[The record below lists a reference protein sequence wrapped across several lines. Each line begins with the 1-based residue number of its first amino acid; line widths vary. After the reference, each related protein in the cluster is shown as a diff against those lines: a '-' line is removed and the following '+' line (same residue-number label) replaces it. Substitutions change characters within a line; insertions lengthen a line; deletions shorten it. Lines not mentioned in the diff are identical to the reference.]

1 MWLFEEIIKLI
12 VGKCLCTV
20 RTRFRLIAE
29 DGRMKGFFVH
39 LYQREKFGATI
50 PTSKHQLRHSFA
62 ITRISYFN
70 IKLSTPIEQSNE
82 KNKSK
87 HTINFHRFLMLDVLY
102 SSFLYPGNRVIA
114 NHTTTHKSSSNP
126 TSPVYPV
133 TIAISVEDHV
143 IPVLFCLLEVFQS
156 LRTAFGVNRNRFIFF
171 QDSKIP

>member
-50 PTSKHQLRHSFA
+50 PTSKHQLCHSFVM
-62 ITRISYFN
+62 TKISYFN

-82 KNKSK
+82 KK
-87 HTINFHRFLMLDVLY
+87 
-102 SSFLYPGNRVIA
+102 
-114 NHTTTHKSSSNP
+114 
-126 TSPVYPV
+126 
-133 TIAISVEDHV
+133 
-143 IPVLFCLLEVFQS
+143 
-156 LRTAFGVNRNRFIFF
+156 
-171 QDSKIP
+171 

>member
-1 MWLFEEIIKLI
+1 MDISHPQKMSRCIQGFHAPALHETPQKRSWISTFRWIGLISCLSKQKKAKERRTIGWQTGRRVAGQMWLFEEIIKLI

-70 IKLSTPIEQSNE
+70 IKLSTPIE
-82 KNKSK
+82 
-87 HTINFHRFLMLDVLY
+87 
-102 SSFLYPGNRVIA
+102 
-114 NHTTTHKSSSNP
+114 
-126 TSPVYPV
+126 
-133 TIAISVEDHV
+133 
-143 IPVLFCLLEVFQS
+143 
-156 LRTAFGVNRNRFIFF
+156 
-171 QDSKIP
+171 